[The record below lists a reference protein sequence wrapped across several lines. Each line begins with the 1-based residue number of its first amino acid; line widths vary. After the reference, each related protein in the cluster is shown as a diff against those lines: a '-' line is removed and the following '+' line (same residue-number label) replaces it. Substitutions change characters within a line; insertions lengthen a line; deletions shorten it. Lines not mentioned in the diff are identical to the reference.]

1 MNCSETKRLIDA
13 YVDNELDLR
22 GALEIEEHVAGA
34 RVAAKRSEQCAS
46 CRSRRART

>member
-22 GALEIEEHVAGA
+22 GALEVEGHVA
-34 RVAAKRSEQCAS
+34 RER
-46 CRSRRART
+46 